1 MLLGLHMTW
10 YWCLDGRWELPC
22 LTSCHSWNA
31 GKCYL
36 LNVAY
41 AAMRRDFLLPPIEIQ
56 EGGRAI
62 TLFKNYNRTESISV
76 YTD

>member
-1 MLLGLHMTW
+1 MPFGLHRTLR
-10 YWCLDGRWELPC
+10 WCLDGRWELPC

-36 LNVAY
+36 LKEAY
-41 AAMRRDFLLPPIEIQ
+41 AAMHSDFLLPPVEIQ

-62 TLFKNYNRTESISV
+62 LLFKNYNRTESISV